1 MISFDV
7 CQCGAPLQRS
17 ERPTPRPQ
25 GSEVLLKVLA
35 AGVCHSD
42 IHIWEGF
49 YEMGAGKRMNL
60 LDRGIKLP
68 LTMGHENVGEVVAV
82 GPDVKDVKIGDR
94 KLVFPWIGCGR
105 CNVCKAGE
113 GQLCTT
119 GPKFIGV
126 FANGGYGDHLLVPHE
141 QYLLDL
147 AGLSPE
153 RAAPLACSGVTTYGA
168 LKKLG
173 DTLQREPLV
182 IIGAGGLGFM
192 CLALAKAMGS
202 PGVIVVDIDAAK
214 RDAAIKSGAM
224 AAVDGKAEDA
234 VAQLTKLTGGVWN
247 VIDLVG
253 SSQTVKLGADCLT
266 KGGKL
271 IVVGLFGGDITIST
285 PTIPLK
291 AMTLQGSYVGSLA
304 ELKELLNLVR
314 EKGLPSLP
322 VATRPLT
329 SADAALK
336 DLRAGNVIG
345 RLVLTP

>member
-17 ERPTPRPQ
+17 ERPTPKPA
-25 GSEVLLKVLA
+25 GSEVLLKVKA

-42 IHIWEGF
+42 LHIWDGF

-68 LTMGHENVGEVVAV
+68 LTMGHEIVGQVAAV
-82 GPDVKDVKIGDR
+82 GPDVKGVKVGDVR
-94 KLVFPWIGCGR
+94 LVFPWIGCGT

-113 GQLCTT
+113 EQLC
-119 GPKFIGV
+119 GKPKFLGV
-126 FANGGYGDHLLVPHE
+126 FANGGYGDHVIVPHE
-141 QYLLDL
+141 RYLLDIH
-147 AGLSPE
+147 GLLPE
-153 RAAPLACSGVTTYGA
+153 NAAPLACSGVTTYGA

-173 DTLQREPLV
+173 AALQRELLV

-192 CLALAKAMGS
+192 CLSLAQAMGS
-202 PGVIVVDIDAAK
+202 LGAIVVDIDPAK
-214 RDAAIKSGAM
+214 REAALKAGAM

-234 VAQLTKLTGGVWN
+234 VKQIVKLTNGGAWN
-247 VIDLVG
+247 AIDLVG
-253 SSQTVKLGADCLT
+253 SSQTVKLGSDILT
-266 KGGKL
+266 KGGRL
-271 IVVGLFGGDITIST
+271 IVVGLFGGDITLST
-285 PTIPLK
+285 PVFPLRAITI
-291 AMTLQGSYVGSLA
+291 QGSYVGSLR
-304 ELKELLNLVR
+304 ELKELLELIR
-314 EKGLPSLP
+314 QKGAPALP

-329 SADAALK
+329 SAGSALE

>member
-7 CQCGAPLQRS
+7 CQCGAPLQRM
-17 ERPTPRPQ
+17 ERPTPKPE

-35 AGVCHSD
+35 TGVCHSD
-42 IHIWEGF
+42 LHIWDGF

-68 LTMGHENVGEVVAV
+68 LTMGHEIAGEVAAG
-82 GPDVKDVKIGDR
+82 GPDVKGIKAGDR
-94 KLVFPWIGCGR
+94 RLVFPWIGCGE
-105 CNVCKAGE
+105 CNVCKSGE
-113 GQLCTT
+113 EQLC
-119 GPKFIGV
+119 GKPKFLGV
-126 FANGGYGDHLLVPHE
+126 FANGGYGDHVVVPHAR
-141 QYLLDL
+141 YLLDIGTL
-147 AGLSPE
+147 PPE
-153 RAAPLACSGVTTYGA
+153 NTAPLACSGLTTYGA

-173 DTLQREPLV
+173 AGLQREPLV

-214 RDAAIKSGAM
+214 RETAIKAGAT
-224 AAVDGKAEDA
+224 AAVDGKATDA
-234 VAQLTKLTGGVWN
+234 AAQIVKLTSGGAWN

-253 SSQTVKLGADCLT
+253 SSQTVKLGTDCLT
-266 KGGKL
+266 KGGRL
-271 IVVGLFGGDITIST
+271 IVVGLFGGDITLST
-285 PTIPLK
+285 PVIPLR
-291 AMTLQGSYVGSLA
+291 AITIQGSYVGSLG
-304 ELKELLNLVR
+304 ELQELLELVR
-314 EKGLPSLP
+314 QKGLPALP

-329 SADAALK
+329 SAGAALD